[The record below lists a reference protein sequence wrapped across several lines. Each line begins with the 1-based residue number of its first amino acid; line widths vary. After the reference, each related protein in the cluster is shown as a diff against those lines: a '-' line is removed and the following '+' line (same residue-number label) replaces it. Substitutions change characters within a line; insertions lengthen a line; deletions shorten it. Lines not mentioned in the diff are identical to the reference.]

1 MPNVNNLS
9 NRIEIWKFDREDNSA
24 GTPIE
29 TFKFYKYTYAGMRVT
44 SGNTENN
51 ALGLLPYT
59 NVEWTI
65 RYDPVIDYRIQIKYY
80 NKFYKVEHIQIL
92 GRKAWM
98 KILSSVYNEAEFN
111 YDYTI

>member
-1 MPNVNNLS
+1 MPNANSLQ

-29 TFKFYKYTYAGMRVT
+29 VFKFYKYTYAYMKVDG
-44 SGNTENN
+44 GNTENN

-59 NVEWTI
+59 NVEWTV

-80 NKFYKVEHIQIL
+80 NKFYKVSHIQIL
-92 GRKAWM
+92 DRKAWM
-98 KILSSVYNEAEFN
+98 KIQTTVYNEAEYN